1 MNKVIKIILGVL
13 LSILLTVVAVIEFY
27 AGFNM
32 LKARNERAYKLI
44 VKSATES
51 GLSRVTIEADT
62 VYPEIDTV
70 VPEGEVFAIPE
81 TNVRV
86 KVPGKL
92 VMDDFEDEFFN
103 RMRYIPIEEVENLNK
118 APQLSSYVVKDI
130 FHTVYQR
137 DNPRYATLA
146 KAYDEFWKDNPELL
160 RKEMGID
167 YDPYT
172 FYQQSY
178 RDYRVAVICF
188 NNEKYWY
195 CVKTDTEF
203 TIIECDAILNITHE
217 KATVRYG
224 NPTDNPQYNHT
235 YSFYESHAAENTR
248 RELLDEDSNK
258 DSKNPY
264 VSGDVIGTAE
274 TYTAEADN
282 VKRKQLTKLGDY
294 VWGPDGT
301 CAETSSKV
309 DITSATA
316 KQSQWTLSSTVYS
329 FTQSGLKLS
338 GLSAK
343 KNDTEFTV
351 TGNINNL
358 LKSERPYVI
367 IVKYLDESN
376 SLLGLTVI
384 DKRSEPLAS
393 EGVAKFT
400 SSFVKSDKQDPM
412 KVNAVQFEVH

>member
-62 VYPEIDTV
+62 IYTEIDTV
-70 VPEGEVFAIPE
+70 SESGEVFGVPE
-81 TNVRV
+81 TSIHV

-92 VMDDFEDEFFN
+92 VINDFEDEFHN
-103 RMRYIPIEEVENLNK
+103 RVRFIPEEELANVAES
-118 APQLSSYVVKDI
+118 PQHSQYVAKDI
-130 FHTVYQR
+130 FHTVWLR
-137 DNPRYATLA
+137 DNQLYPVLA
-146 KAYDEFWKDNPELL
+146 KAYDDFWKGNTSDLVTQLQIEGDNL
-160 RKEMGID
+160 
-167 YDPYT
+167 T

-178 RDYRVAVICF
+178 RDYRIAIICR
-188 NNEKYWY
+188 NDETYWY
-195 CVKTDTEF
+195 CIKTDAEF
-203 TIIECDAILNITHE
+203 AMLECDSKLNVTHE
-217 KATVRYG
+217 KVTVRYG

-282 VKRKQLTKLGDY
+282 VKRKQLIKLGDY

-367 IVKYLDESN
+367 VVKYLDESN
-376 SLLGLTVI
+376 SLLGITVI

-400 SSFVKSDKQDPM
+400 SSFVKSDKQEPM